1 MAWLILF
8 HPIMH
13 RQNAQNYKF
22 VSEGLQSGLH
32 ASMDL
37 RASSDYKNRINSI
50 PAGEIERCSRSP
62 NDWHL

>member
-8 HPIMH
+8 HSIMD

-32 ASMDL
+32 PSMDL
-37 RASSDYKNRINSI
+37 RASSDYENRINSI
-50 PAGEIERCSRSP
+50 SAGEIERCSR
-62 NDWHL
+62 